1 MPKTNLKKPLNILG
15 LLTNTTFIKKI
26 SLQQHFAVYIP
37 RQITTA
43 ANTTTKHRGGKKQ
56 AKSNPRE
63 KAIRSTLVFVFLRFF
78 TKPPPYQPI
87 TLYFKMQIRLQK
99 AKDL

>member
-1 MPKTNLKKPLNILG
+1 M
-15 LLTNTTFIKKI
+15 
-26 SLQQHFAVYIP
+26 YIP

-43 ANTTTKHRGGKKQ
+43 ANTTTKQRGGKKH

-63 KAIRSTLVFVFLRFF
+63 NATRSTLVFVFLRFF

-87 TLYFKMQIRLQK
+87 TLYLKMQIRLQK
-99 AKDL
+99 ANSFMNFVHQGLDKNYLKTHQ